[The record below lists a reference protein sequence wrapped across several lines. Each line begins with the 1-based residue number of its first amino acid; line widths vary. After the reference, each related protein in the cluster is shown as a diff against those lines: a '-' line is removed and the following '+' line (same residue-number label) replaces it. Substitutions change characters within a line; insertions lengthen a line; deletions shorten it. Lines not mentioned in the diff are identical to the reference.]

1 MGRWEGRIGGIE
13 SETKVQI
20 IMMMMEGPRAL
31 GKEDDGVGLR
41 NNRSN
46 LEHEVGCRSDE
57 LWWLLAPNSCILL
70 FIMTTITAITAII
83 PSPFLN
89 TALIILVP
97 KISLRR

>member
-1 MGRWEGRIGGIE
+1 MGCG
-13 SETKVQI
+13 
-20 IMMMMEGPRAL
+20 
-31 GKEDDGVGLR
+31 
-41 NNRSN
+41 
-46 LEHEVGCRSDE
+46 SDE

-70 FIMTTITAITAII
+70 FIITTITAITAII

>member
-1 MGRWEGRIGGIE
+1 MGCG
-13 SETKVQI
+13 
-20 IMMMMEGPRAL
+20 
-31 GKEDDGVGLR
+31 
-41 NNRSN
+41 
-46 LEHEVGCRSDE
+46 SDE

-70 FIMTTITAITAII
+70 FIITTITAITAITAII